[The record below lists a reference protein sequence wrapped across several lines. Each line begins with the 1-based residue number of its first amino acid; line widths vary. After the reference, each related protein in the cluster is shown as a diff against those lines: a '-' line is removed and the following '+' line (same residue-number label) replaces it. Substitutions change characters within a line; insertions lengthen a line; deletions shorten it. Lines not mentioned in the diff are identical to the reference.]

1 MIRRDIPVSP
11 YSHPGTALD
20 IHFENRRVVV
30 TGAARGIGQAIA
42 RAFAERGAAV
52 HACDLLADEL
62 RALSAS
68 TLPARGGSLAVRAL
82 DLTDGPA
89 VADFVA
95 AAAAGGAIDVLVTVA
110 GGVRGQTP
118 QPFESVD
125 EASWREIYDANV
137 VTAFHAARA
146 VVPGMKAAGR
156 GRIVTISSGAGLRP
170 SLTGI
175 QSYCSSKHAVVGL
188 TRQLAQELGPFG
200 ITVNSV
206 APGFLR
212 TSPDYERQ
220 WQGYGEE
227 GQRAL
232 VSRIPMRR
240 LGEPEDIAL
249 AALYLASPASAWV
262 TGQVL
267 AVDGGAPSSV
277 WPFPIPNG
285 L

>member
-1 MIRRDIPVSP
+1 M
-11 YSHPGTALD
+11 D

-30 TGAARGIGQAIA
+30 TGAARGIGSGIA

-52 HACDLLADEL
+52 FACDRLADAMAEL
-62 RALSAS
+62 AAS
-68 TLPARGGSLAVRAL
+68 VVPGRGGSLAARTL
-82 DLTDGPA
+82 DLTDGDA
-89 VADFVA
+89 VAAFVA
-95 AAAAGGAIDVLVTVA
+95 EAAGDAAVDVLVTVA
-110 GGVRGQTP
+110 GGVRGQVP
-118 QPFESVD
+118 QPFETVD

-146 VVPGMKAAGR
+146 VVPGMKVAGH

-175 QSYCSSKHAVVGL
+175 QSYCSSKHALVGL

-220 WQGYGEE
+220 WQGYGEA
-227 GQRAL
+227 GQQAML
-232 VSRIPMRR
+232 QRIPMRR
-240 LGEPEDIAL
+240 LGEPEDIAYATL
-249 AALYLASPASAWV
+249 FLASDYASWI

-267 AVDGGAPSSV
+267 PVSGT
-277 WPFPIPNG
+277 PFP
-285 L
+285 